1 MIYDQALEYI
11 HTRNIF
17 AKKDGLKNITALC
30 EKLDNPQDKLKVIH
44 IAGTNGKG
52 SVAAYIAN
60 SLKMA
65 GYRVGSCI
73 SPFIVSF
80 NERIQINGEYIS
92 DDDLAAYTTRLAET
106 GVAVTEFEFVTAL
119 AFLYFAEKG
128 CDYVVLEVGMG
139 GRFDAT
145 NVVKSPVASVITLI
159 DFDHMSFL
167 GDTLQDIAWHKCG
180 IIKQNSKVYSYM
192 PQTCDALNVIKQM
205 ADDKNAQL
213 LLTGEVTDI
222 QYNVDKT
229 TFNYKGEKWQVAMK
243 GIFQPSNAALA
254 IDVLDGMG
262 IEKEYIK
269 QGLLQAFQPCRFQVV
284 KSEPYLIF
292 DGAHNI
298 SGCRALAQSIEI
310 YLKTKPVIVFGMSS
324 DKDYREC
331 IEILAPL
338 ASRFIVA
345 GFENHRSLDIN
356 TLKGI
361 AEKYCTDV
369 ECIKSISEIDLTSI
383 ANDTIVCGSLYLVSE
398 GLKQVEI

>member
-11 HTRNIF
+11 HTRNMY

-30 EKLDNPQDKLKVIH
+30 NKLGNPQDKLKVIH

-60 SLKMA
+60 SLKAA

-73 SPFIVSF
+73 SPFIVVF

-92 DDDLAAYTTRLAET
+92 DDDLAKYTTHLADT

-128 CDYVVLEVGMG
+128 CDYVVLECGMG

-167 GDTLQDIAWHKCG
+167 GDTIQDIAWHKCG
-180 IIKQNSKVYSYM
+180 IIKENSKVYSYM
-192 PQTCDALNVIKQM
+192 PQNEDALAVIKQT
-205 ADDKNAQL
+205 ANDKTAQL
-213 LLTGEVTDI
+213 LLTSNVTDV
-222 QYNVDKT
+222 QYNINKT

-243 GIFQPSNAALA
+243 GSFQPNNAALA
-254 IDVLDGMG
+254 IDVLNGMG
-262 IEKEYIK
+262 TEKECIK
-269 QGLLQAFQPCRFQVV
+269 RGISTAFQPCRFQIV

-298 SGCRALAQSIEI
+298 SGCKALAQSIRT
-310 YLKTKPVIVFGMSS
+310 YLKTKPVIVFGMAD
-324 DKDYREC
+324 DKQYEEC
-331 IEILAPL
+331 IKLLAPL
-338 ASRFIVA
+338 ASRFIVT
-345 GFENHRSLDIN
+345 GFENYRSLDVN

-361 AEKYCTDV
+361 AKKYCSDV
-369 ECIKSISEIDLTSI
+369 ECIKSISEINLVSI
-383 ANDTIVCGSLYLVSE
+383 NTDTIICGSLYLVSE
-398 GLKQVEI
+398 AAKQVGI